1 MKVKVNQQFPD
12 KDPSI
17 YKIPQGACMGRIIAI
32 IDKEGVKT
40 EFEGEVKIVNQLDF
54 VIETEYRY
62 TNPTDNKEYPKTI
75 TQTVTKSWHEKSKMP
90 KIINSILGK
99 SMSDEEKNEFD
110 ILSLLGTYVNLTV
123 IERISK
129 TGKVRNEI
137 ASFSPL
143 FKGQPTFDCLYE
155 PYVFSFD
162 EEVCPYI
169 LQLAL
174 LDATDRRIVSYTKE
188 ALKETK
194 AYTEWVKKHNGP
206 IV

>member
-17 YKIPQGACMGRIIAI
+17 YKIPQGACMGRITAI

-40 EFEGEVKIVNQLDF
+40 EFEGEVKIVNQLDL
-54 VIETEYRY
+54 VIETEHRY
-62 TNPTDNKEYPKTI
+62 INPVDGKEYPKTI

-90 KIINSILGK
+90 KVINSILGK
-99 SMSDEEKNEFD
+99 SMTDEEKNEFD
-110 ILSLLGTYVNLTV
+110 ILSLLGMYVNITV

-162 EEVCPYI
+162 EDVCPY
-169 LQLAL
+169 LNQLAL
-174 LDATDRRIVSYTKE
+174 LDASDRRIVSYTKE

-194 AYTEWVKKHNGP
+194 AYTEWVNRHAGL
-206 IV
+206 IL

>member
-1 MKVKVNQQFPD
+1 MKVKVNSSASE

-17 YKIPQGACMGRIIAI
+17 YKIPQGACMGRITGI

-40 EFEGEVKIVNQLDF
+40 EFEGEVKIVNQIDF
-54 VIETEYRY
+54 VIETEHRY
-62 TNPTDNKEYPKTI
+62 VNPVDGKEYPKTI

-99 SMSDEEKNEFD
+99 SMSDEERNEFD
-110 ILSLLGTYVNLTV
+110 ILTLLGMYVNLTV
-123 IERISK
+123 IERVSK

-143 FKGQPTFDCLYE
+143 FKGQPTFECLYQ

-162 EEVCPYI
+162 SEVCPLLDQI
-169 LQLAL
+169 AL
-174 LDATDRRIVSYTKE
+174 LDETDRRIVSYTKRD
-188 ALKETK
+188 LKETQ
-194 AYTEWVKKHNGP
+194 AYREWVAKQTKM
-206 IV
+206 